1 MLMRRQKR
9 PPLGPYPMSNGP
21 ARPRPATRTR
31 TSGSKPS
38 TNVSPTPAACGTPR
52 RLSPP
57 GAPPAAADKGPNPM
71 ALPTNTF
78 TTYTAVGNREDLSD
92 MIYRID
98 PTDTPFMTAIDK
110 AKASAVNHE
119 WQTQA
124 LAAANTANAQLES
137 DDAPADATTPT
148 VRLGHLC
155 QISRK
160 VPQVSCTQPSM
171 DGRALFRNSRNS

>member
-1 MLMRRQKR
+1 MLRQRQKK

-21 ARPRPATRTR
+21 ARPRPAMRTR

-38 TNVSPTPAACGTPR
+38 TNVSPTPAVCGTPR
-52 RLSPP
+52 RPS
-57 GAPPAAADKGPNPM
+57 PPAAPPPPPPAPPPPLTKGPNQM

-124 LAAANTANAQLES
+124 LAAANTANAQLEG
-137 DDAPADATTPT
+137 DDAAADAP
-148 VRLGHLC
+148 
-155 QISRK
+155 
-160 VPQVSCTQPSM
+160 
-171 DGRALFRNSRNS
+171 